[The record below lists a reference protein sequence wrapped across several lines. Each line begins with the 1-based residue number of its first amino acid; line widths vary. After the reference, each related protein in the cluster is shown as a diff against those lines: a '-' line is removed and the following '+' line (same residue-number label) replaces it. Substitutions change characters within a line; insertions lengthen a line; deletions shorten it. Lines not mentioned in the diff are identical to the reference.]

1 MQVAAALDA
10 AHAIGLVHRDVK
22 PGNVLIE
29 TRPGRPEQAYLS
41 DFGLTKAASGATGL
55 TVTGMFLG
63 TPDYCAPEQITGRP
77 LDGRA
82 DQYALACV
90 AFSLLTGAVPYHRE
104 ETIATLFAHLND
116 PIPAVTTGTLAC
128 PPPPTP

>member
-1 MQVAAALDA
+1 
-10 AHAIGLVHRDVK
+10 
-22 PGNVLIE
+22 
-29 TRPGRPEQAYLS
+29 
-41 DFGLTKAASGATGL
+41 
-55 TVTGMFLG
+55 MFLG
-63 TPDYCAPEQITGRP
+63 TPDFCAPEQITGRP

-116 PIPAVTTGTLAC
+116 PIPALTSRHAGLPAAADPVMARALAKEAVNRFASC
-128 PPPPTP
+128 GEFASALRAALVAAGPAPALPQP